1 MASCRERRRDTDS
14 SLLLDV
20 EEEDRDMDTKD
31 EDHIEPQVEAMT
43 PKPGNIG
50 PKMQNSSTRRN
61 AALNILFCRRFWS
74 LLKVIFPK
82 LISPTFLMFCT
93 LLAVCLLEQVVIYQT
108 GLIPSQFVK
117 ILAAENP
124 QKSEFMTRLW
134 LSLIIIGLNS
144 TLKSLDGYVSSL
156 MYVKWRRL
164 ICHRLHQK
172 YFQDTVYYQLNVL
185 QENMDNPD
193 QRISQDVERFCK
205 QFSLMIAVII
215 ISPFTIGYYT
225 YQCYISTG
233 WQGPVSIFVYF
244 VTGTIIN
251 KFIMSPIVSLL
262 VRQEKLEG
270 DFRFKHMQIRV
281 NAESAAFYRA
291 CQVELMKTNF
301 RLHSLLDTQTRL
313 INREFWLNFAVN
325 MFDYVGSILSYIVI
339 AIPIL
344 SGAYSHMAPN
354 EISSLVSKNAFVSIY
369 LIGCFSGLIDL
380 STKLTDLAGYT
391 HRIGELLESLE
402 KTEKGTMEDLTN
414 QSTDP
419 GGDDS
424 CENTSLC
431 SNESTQSN
439 KAFQLESVTLT
450 PPSLQNRVL
459 IRDLTLEIEAG
470 RNLLIV
476 GNTGSGKSSLLRV
489 LRGLWPTLGGS
500 VERISPLGPQGVMF
514 IPQKPYLTDG
524 SLREQIIYP
533 LKDKYPGQVSPD
545 DEIIMQN
552 VERLELMSV
561 FDRAKGLD
569 GGTEWINW
577 YDVLSPGEMQR
588 LSFARLFFHQPQFAV
603 LDEATSAVSMET
615 EELLYTMC
623 KDMGMTVIS
632 VGHRTSLRKF
642 HDVELKL
649 DGHGGW
655 KLQAIR

>member
-1 MASCRERRRDTDS
+1 MASCRERRRDSDT
-14 SLLLDV
+14 SLLLED
-20 EEEDRDMDTKD
+20 EEDREEDTED
-31 EDHIEPQVEAMT
+31 EDHIE
-43 PKPGNIG
+43 K
-50 PKMQNSSTRRN
+50 
-61 AALNILFCRRFWS
+61 AALNILFCKRFWH

-108 GLIPSQFVK
+108 GLIPSQFVR

-144 TLKSLDGYVSSL
+144 TLKSLDGYISSL
-156 MYVKWRRL
+156 MYVRWRRL

-251 KFIMSPIVSLL
+251 RFIMSPIVSLL

-301 RLHSLLDTQTRL
+301 RLHSLLDTQKRL

-325 MFDYVGSILSYIVI
+325 MFDYLGSILSYIVI

-354 EISSLVSKNAFVSIY
+354 EISALVSKNAFVSIY

-402 KTEKGTMEDLTN
+402 KTEKGTMEEQTN
-414 QSTDP
+414 HSADP
-419 GGDDS
+419 GDGDPS
-424 CENTSLC
+424 ENASLC

-459 IRDLTLEIEAG
+459 IRDLNLEIEAG

-545 DEIIMQN
+545 DGIIMQYL
-552 VERLELMSV
+552 ERLELMSV
-561 FDRAKGLD
+561 FERAKGLD

-615 EELLYTMC
+615 EELLYNMC

-632 VGHRTSLRKF
+632 VGHRSSLRKF

-649 DGHGGW
+649 DGRGGW
-655 KLQAIR
+655 KLDTIR